1 LARTRQPEPA
11 SAATA
16 HLAASDPD
24 WARLIARVGLRKPQG
39 QHETEPYE
47 ALIRAVANQQLHARA
62 AQAILGRFLA
72 LYPGAAFPSPD
83 RILAT
88 AENEL
93 RACGF
98 SVAKVG
104 AIRGIA
110 ARVLDGL
117 VPSRSAALKLT
128 DEQLIDRLV
137 SLRGVGR
144 WTVEMLLINT
154 LYRPD
159 VLPVDDFGVREGWRV
174 LKALARQPS
183 PKEMAV
189 IGQDWSP
196 YRSTATWYLWR
207 AADQAL
213 PVIGKAPN
221 TRS

>member
-1 LARTRQPEPA
+1 MARTKQPHLA

-24 WARLIARVGLRKPQG
+24 WAGLIARVGLRGAHAKQK
-39 QHETEPYE
+39 TEPYE

-72 LYPGAAFPSPD
+72 LYPGGVFPSPD
-83 RILAT
+83 GILAT

-98 SVAKVG
+98 SVAKIG

-110 ARVLDGL
+110 ESVLDGW

-128 DEQLIDRLV
+128 DEELIERLV

-154 LYRPD
+154 LHRPD
-159 VLPVDDFGVREGWRV
+159 ILPVDDFGVREGWRV

-183 PKEMAV
+183 PKEMAA

-207 AADQAL
+207 AADQAK
-213 PVIGKAPN
+213 PAIPA
-221 TRS
+221 RR